1 MRRLLKP
8 MPITVSYK
16 KLRHILLDK
25 NMMKKDLE
33 EAAHLTHYQMYKIAN
48 DKHIT
53 TDVVFAICNALGV
66 KANDIMEYVPDDT
79 E

>member
-1 MRRLLKP
+1 MA
-8 MPITVSYK
+8 ISYK

-48 DKHIT
+48 VSTHLPMLFLRFVI
-53 TDVVFAICNALGV
+53 ALGV
-66 KANDIMEYVPDDT
+66 KADDIMEYVPDDT

>member
-1 MRRLLKP
+1 MG
-8 MPITVSYK
+8 VSYNRLW
-16 KLRHILLDK
+16 KLLIDR

-66 KANDIMEYVPDDT
+66 KADDIMEYVPDDT